1 MNDAHN
7 NDSLENKVNDN
18 KIEFGINPSNSVSSK
33 DKKQSKRNLIILSIA
48 GLLILFLLIGLFYF
62 ILHHFNNETKIED
75 EAINFSK
82 VAQDNSIES
91 QQTKLSQTATDEDNQ
106 ADDDDEETEDNQSDD
121 EKTEDDTTTEKP
133 EDSKLAASPQ
143 PTKPPIIYEYA
154 LDDES
159 RQTNSA
165 SANSTAEETSKT
177 STNGTSDHANL
188 ANSSAKVM
196 YAGSKN
202 PNSSAGI
209 DSIPPSFRI
218 SKGHNI
224 LCTLQTKI
232 DTSYPG
238 ITTCLIAKPV
248 YSDDGKLVLI
258 EKGSLVTGEQASDLK
273 GTSRAFVTWNEI
285 KTPNNIVIR
294 VDSPMGD
301 SLGATGIEGKINRQ
315 TLNKFFLGTMI
326 SVIKRTEDYLV
337 NRHKKENSVVTI
349 NNGDMTNDQTDQL
362 NQLSENLNQEFVEK
376 KTLVVN
382 PGTLVNIQL
391 VRDLDF
397 SSVYEKL

>member
-18 KIEFGINPSNSVSSK
+18 KIEFGINPLDSVSSK

-106 ADDDDEETEDNQSDD
+106 ADDDDEETEDDQSDD

-165 SANSTAEETSKT
+165 SANST
-177 STNGTSDHANL
+177 
-188 ANSSAKVM
+188 AKVM

-337 NRHKKENSVVTI
+337 NKHRKEDSAVTI
-349 NNGDMTNDQTDQL
+349 NNGDMINDQADQL
-362 NQLSENLNQEFVEK
+362 NQLAENLNQEFTEK

>member
-106 ADDDDEETEDNQSDD
+106 ADDDDEETEDDQSDD

-165 SANSTAEETSKT
+165 SANST
-177 STNGTSDHANL
+177 
-188 ANSSAKVM
+188 AKVM

-337 NRHKKENSVVTI
+337 NKHRKEDSAVTI
-349 NNGDMTNDQTDQL
+349 NNGDMINDQADQL
-362 NQLSENLNQEFVEK
+362 NQLAENLNQEFTEK
-376 KTLVVN
+376 RTLVVN

-397 SSVYEKL
+397 SSIYEKL

>member
-18 KIEFGINPSNSVSSK
+18 KIEFGINPLNSVSSK

-91 QQTKLSQTATDEDNQ
+91 QQKKLSQTATDEDNQ
-106 ADDDDEETEDNQSDD
+106 ADDDDEETEDDQSDD

-133 EDSKLAASPQ
+133 DDSKLAASPQ
-143 PTKPPIIYEYA
+143 PTKPPIYEYA

-196 YAGSKN
+196 YVGSKN
-202 PNSSAGI
+202 PISSAGI
-209 DSIPPSFRI
+209 DPISPDFRI

-238 ITTCLIAKPV
+238 ITTCLISKPV
-248 YSDDGKLVLI
+248 YSDNGKLVLI
-258 EKGSLVTGEQASDLK
+258 EKGSLVTGEQASDLR
-273 GTSRAFVTWNEI
+273 GTSRAFVTWYEI
-285 KTPNNIVIR
+285 KTPNNITIR
-294 VDSPMGD
+294 IDSPAGD
-301 SLGATGIEGKINRQ
+301 SLGGTGVEGKINRQ

-337 NRHKKENSVVTI
+337 NKHRKEDSAVTI
-349 NNGDMTNDQTDQL
+349 NNGDMINDQADQL
-362 NQLSENLNQEFVEK
+362 NQLAENLNQEFTEK

>member
-106 ADDDDEETEDNQSDD
+106 ADDDDEETEDDQSDD

-165 SANSTAEETSKT
+165 SANST
-177 STNGTSDHANL
+177 
-188 ANSSAKVM
+188 AKVM

-337 NRHKKENSVVTI
+337 NKHRKEDSAVTI
-349 NNGDMTNDQTDQL
+349 NNGDMINDQADQL
-362 NQLSENLNQEFVEK
+362 NQLAENLNQEFTEK
-376 KTLVVN
+376 RTLVVN

>member
-33 DKKQSKRNLIILSIA
+33 DKKQSKRNLIILSTA

-91 QQTKLSQTATDEDNQ
+91 QQTKLIQTATDEDNQ
-106 ADDDDEETEDNQSDD
+106 ADDDDEETEDDQSDD

-133 EDSKLAASPQ
+133 KDGKPLAASPQ

-154 LDDES
+154 LD
-159 RQTNSA
+159 

-188 ANSSAKVM
+188 ASAKVM

-337 NRHKKENSVVTI
+337 NKHRKEDSAVTI
-349 NNGDMTNDQTDQL
+349 NNGDMINDQADQL
-362 NQLSENLNQEFVEK
+362 NQLAENLNQEFTEK
-376 KTLVVN
+376 RTLVVN
-382 PGTLVNIQL
+382 PGTLINIQL

>member
-106 ADDDDEETEDNQSDD
+106 ADDDDEETEDDQSDD

-165 SANSTAEETSKT
+165 SANST
-177 STNGTSDHANL
+177 
-188 ANSSAKVM
+188 AKVM

-337 NRHKKENSVVTI
+337 NKHRKEDSAVTI
-349 NNGDMTNDQTDQL
+349 NNGDMINDQADQL
-362 NQLSENLNQEFVEK
+362 NQLAENLNQEFIEK
-376 KTLVVN
+376 RTLVVN

-391 VRDLDF
+391 SQDLDF

>member
-18 KIEFGINPSNSVSSK
+18 KIEFGINPLDSVSSK

-91 QQTKLSQTATDEDNQ
+91 QQKKLSQTATDEDNQ
-106 ADDDDEETEDNQSDD
+106 ADDDDEETEDDQSDD
-121 EKTEDDTTTEKP
+121 EKTEDDTTTEKL

-165 SANSTAEETSKT
+165 SANST
-177 STNGTSDHANL
+177 
-188 ANSSAKVM
+188 AKVM

-337 NRHKKENSVVTI
+337 NKHRKEDSAVTI
-349 NNGDMTNDQTDQL
+349 NNGDMINDQADQL
-362 NQLSENLNQEFVEK
+362 NQLAENLNQEFIEK
-376 KTLVVN
+376 RTLVVN

-391 VRDLDF
+391 SQDLDF

>member
-106 ADDDDEETEDNQSDD
+106 ADDDDEETEDDQSDD

-165 SANSTAEETSKT
+165 SANSTA
-177 STNGTSDHANL
+177 
-188 ANSSAKVM
+188 KVM

-218 SKGHNI
+218 SRGHNI

-301 SLGATGIEGKINRQ
+301 SLGATGIESKINRQ

-337 NRHKKENSVVTI
+337 NKHRKEDSAVTI
-349 NNGDMTNDQTDQL
+349 NNGDMINDQADQL
-362 NQLSENLNQEFVEK
+362 NQLAENLNQEFTEK
-376 KTLVVN
+376 RTLVVN

>member
-18 KIEFGINPSNSVSSK
+18 KIEFGINPLDSVSSK

-91 QQTKLSQTATDEDNQ
+91 QQKKLSQTATDEDNQ
-106 ADDDDEETEDNQSDD
+106 ADDDDEETEDDQSDD

-165 SANSTAEETSKT
+165 SANST
-177 STNGTSDHANL
+177 
-188 ANSSAKVM
+188 AKVM

-337 NRHKKENSVVTI
+337 NKHRKEDSAVTI
-349 NNGDMTNDQTDQL
+349 NNGDMINDQADQL
-362 NQLSENLNQEFVEK
+362 NQLAENLNQEFTEK

>member
-18 KIEFGINPSNSVSSK
+18 KIEFGINPLDSVSSK

-91 QQTKLSQTATDEDNQ
+91 QQTKLSQTATD
-106 ADDDDEETEDNQSDD
+106 EDNQSDD

-337 NRHKKENSVVTI
+337 NRHKKEDSVVTI

>member
-18 KIEFGINPSNSVSSK
+18 KIEFGINPLDSVSSK

-106 ADDDDEETEDNQSDD
+106 ADDDDEETEDDQSDD

-143 PTKPPIIYEYA
+143 PTKPPITYEYA

-165 SANSTAEETSKT
+165 SANST
-177 STNGTSDHANL
+177 
-188 ANSSAKVM
+188 AKVM

-337 NRHKKENSVVTI
+337 NRHKKEDSVVTI